1 MGSLDFSSI
10 SSAVVL
16 TPIFAGII
24 SLGAV
29 KIAPNA
35 TRWAVNKLV
44 SMFR

>member
-1 MGSLDFSSI
+1 MGTLDFAPI
-10 SSAVVL
+10 AAAVVL
-16 TPIFAGII
+16 TPVFAGII

-35 TRWAVNKLV
+35 TKWAVNKIV